1 MFLTEGPDTLFKIG
15 IALLKMSRTGRTLRS
30 LLAFYSPLAS
40 GERLSEA
47 YKNEIPEVLESLRS
61 RSGAKLGRILK
72 VKHSSSSNNREVILK
87 QEIYCI
93 PKLFDLFPPSDL
105 LSQDFE
111 GMLKY
116 FRVSLPRRYMEQKQ
130 GTKLLST
137 AHGVKVNPGMQSEVS
152 AKLSFYRD
160 LPDN

>member
-30 LLAFYSPLAS
+30 LLALYSPLAS

-72 VKHSSSSNNREVILK
+72 VKHSSSSNTREVILK

-93 PKLFDLFPPSDL
+93 PKLF
-105 LSQDFE
+105 
-111 GMLKY
+111 
-116 FRVSLPRRYMEQKQ
+116 
-130 GTKLLST
+130 
-137 AHGVKVNPGMQSEVS
+137 
-152 AKLSFYRD
+152 
-160 LPDN
+160 